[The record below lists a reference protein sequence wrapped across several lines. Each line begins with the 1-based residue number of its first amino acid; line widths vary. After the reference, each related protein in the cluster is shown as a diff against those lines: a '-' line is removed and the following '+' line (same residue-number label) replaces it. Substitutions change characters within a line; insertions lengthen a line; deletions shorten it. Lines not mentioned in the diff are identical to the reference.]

1 MSLSLLLGT
10 FADKWFRTL
19 PHTVHD
25 LTGRTVIVTGS
36 NVGLGFE
43 SAKAFYQ
50 MNPARLI
57 LAVRSL
63 DKGEAA
69 KTRIVEESRSNAIGN
84 SRPQVDVWKL
94 DMADFAS
101 VKTFAQRCYDELDR
115 IDIFL
120 ANAGVQNR
128 EWVVTKD
135 GWEIA

>member
-1 MSLSLLLGT
+1 MPLSMVLGT

-19 PHTVHD
+19 PHTVLD
-25 LTGRTVIVTGS
+25 LTGRTLIVTGS

-69 KTRIVEESRSNAIGN
+69 KKLIVEDTSTMDGSK
-84 SRPQVDVWKL
+84 PQVDVWQL

-120 ANAGVQNR
+120 ANAGLQNR

-135 GWEIA
+135 GWEVA